1 MTLFLALVAIQF
13 VVESDLPKASYVIPT
28 RQLVIASYVA
38 LSLIA
43 IETMVVYNVFN
54 WHRVGE
60 YFRGHKRALAK
71 RAELK
76 RRALGLPDGVHTN
89 RVARALQSTLTR
101 VTTFRRTPKAGPGR
115 PAEAGVPASTGP
127 APSIAEDDVG
137 PPAAASPG
145 KRPRSAQAAIRTEAR
160 GGWKGPR
167 GGGGRGR
174 GAGRPARPLLTP
186 RAQSRAPPRPLPRCS
201 WRTTCSV
208 PITPGWRG
216 PLT

>member
-1 MTLFLALVAIQF
+1 MVAIQF

-76 RRALGLPDGVHTN
+76 RQALGLPDGVQSN

-101 VTTFRRTPKAGPGR
+101 VTTLRRPPKAGPGR
-115 PAEAGVPASTGP
+115 PAEAGVPASPGP

-137 PPAAASPG
+137 PLAAATPG
-145 KRPRSAQAAIRTEAR
+145 KRPRSAQAAIRAEAR
-160 GGWKGPR
+160 G
-167 GGGGRGR
+167 
-174 GAGRPARPLLTP
+174 
-186 RAQSRAPPRPLPRCS
+186 
-201 WRTTCSV
+201 
-208 PITPGWRG
+208 
-216 PLT
+216 

>member
-38 LSLIA
+38 LALIA

-76 RRALGLPDGVHTN
+76 RQALGLPDGVHTN

-101 VTTFRRTPKAGPGR
+101 VTTSRHASGEGDGGTPFRRG
-115 PAEAGVPASTGP
+115 
-127 APSIAEDDVG
+127 
-137 PPAAASPG
+137 AASPLAHV
-145 KRPRSAQAAIRTEAR
+145 PSADS
-160 GGWKGPR
+160 
-167 GGGGRGR
+167 
-174 GAGRPARPLLTP
+174 GAG
-186 RAQSRAPPRPLPRCS
+186 SRAGLRRTDVQLEDDLQKAYHSWLAWAIDMACFFTIGLTYLLAAVLIFVAGKAREPDLCARTGAAGCDKNMAMGRRVLPE
-201 WRTTCSV
+201 
-208 PITPGWRG
+208 
-216 PLT
+216 